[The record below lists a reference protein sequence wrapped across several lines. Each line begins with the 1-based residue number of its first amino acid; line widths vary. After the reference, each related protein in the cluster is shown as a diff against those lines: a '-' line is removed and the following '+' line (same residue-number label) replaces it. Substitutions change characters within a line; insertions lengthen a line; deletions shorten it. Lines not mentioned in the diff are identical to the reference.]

1 MDNNQF
7 NQFNQ
12 SNPLGGVPMSQKK
25 MFEYIGLGCSCLG
38 FLLTFIFTIVTCS
51 RGAEVAKSNFS
62 RWKFEFG
69 MSKWIIAVIIG
80 VIIAIAGLVFS
91 ILSKEQGAN
100 LSKISMIA
108 ILVACATIIFAIFT
122 NATICSYNCTMNN
135 ELESQFKNAFSSYF
149 N

>member
-12 SNPLGGVPMSQKK
+12 GNPLGGAPMSQKK

-38 FLLTFIFTIVTCS
+38 FLLTFVFTIVTCS
-51 RGAEVAKSNFS
+51 RGAEVARSNFS
-62 RWKFEFG
+62 RFKLEFG
-69 MSKWIIAVIIG
+69 MSKWVFAVVFG
-80 VIIAIAGLVFS
+80 VLVAIAGLVFS

-100 LSKISMIA
+100 LSKMSMIA
-108 ILVACATIIFAIFT
+108 VLVACVTIIFAIFT
-122 NATICSYNCTMNN
+122 NVTICSYNCTMNN
-135 ELESQFKNAFSSYF
+135 ELENQFKNAFSSYF

>member
-12 SNPLGGVPMSQKK
+12 SNPQGMAPMSTKK

-51 RGAEVAKSNFS
+51 RGASVVKSNFS
-62 RWKFEFG
+62 KFKLEFG
-69 MSKWIIAVIIG
+69 MSKWVIGVVIA

-100 LSKISMIA
+100 LSKIAMIA
-108 ILVACATIIFAIFT
+108 VIVSAVTIIFAIFT
-122 NATICSYNCTMNN
+122 NATICSYNCVMNN
-135 ELESQFKNAFSSYF
+135 EIEGTLSGYFK
-149 N
+149 

>member
-12 SNPLGGVPMSQKK
+12 SNPQGMAPMSTKK

-62 RWKFEFG
+62 KLKLEFG
-69 MSKWIIAVIIG
+69 MSKWIIAVIIA
-80 VIIAIAGLVFS
+80 VIIAIVGLVFS
-91 ILSKEQGAN
+91 VLSKEQGAN
-100 LSKISMIA
+100 LSKIAMIA
-108 ILVACATIIFAIFT
+108 IIVAGATIIFAIFT

-135 ELESQFKNAFSSYF
+135 ELEDAFSSFF
-149 N
+149 NY

>member
-12 SNPLGGVPMSQKK
+12 SNPKGTAPMPAKK

-51 RGAEVAKSNFS
+51 RGAEVVKDNMS
-62 RWKFEFG
+62 KFKMEFG
-69 MSKWIIAVIIG
+69 MSKWVIGVVIAVM
-80 VIIAIAGLVFS
+80 IAIAGLVLS
-91 ILSKEQGAN
+91 ILSKEKGAN

-108 ILVACATIIFAIFT
+108 VIVASAAIVFAIFT

-135 ELESQFKNAFSSYF
+135 EIEDVYKSAISDYF
-149 N
+149 D